1 MKGLFVWVEVIT
13 APSSVLDSG
22 TGGGTEG
29 GGIFFLPGLSFLSIS
44 GARKEKDVVVSHLR
58 KSLKR

>member
-44 GARKEKDVVVSHLR
+44 GARKEKDVVVSH
-58 KSLKR
+58 